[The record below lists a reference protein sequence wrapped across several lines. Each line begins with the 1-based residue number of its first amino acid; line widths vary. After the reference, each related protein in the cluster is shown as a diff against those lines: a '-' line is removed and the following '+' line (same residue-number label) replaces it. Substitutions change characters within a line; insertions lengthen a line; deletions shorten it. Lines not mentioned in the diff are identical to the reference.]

1 MCFFCYNKSMR
12 IFAHRGA
19 SASAPANSLAA
30 FAKAKEMGCTC
41 YELDVH
47 LTKDGHLVLHHDYNL
62 SSDTTCMRDIKDV
75 TLEELNQCRL
85 VHSFDPSINERPPL
99 LHEVLPIVV
108 EELELLNIEI
118 KNDDNIYPNIEQV
131 LWKQL
136 NLFGP
141 EALTKIFFSS
151 FDYPTLQRLR
161 KIAPAAQ
168 ISLLTRLFEPQKA
181 RNLDACSV
189 HMSKT
194 RITKEIVDICHSEGR
209 EVFVYTVNDQYTMRS
224 LERIGVDG
232 IFTDCPNLFL
242 TAKESL
248 PKELVEKYTPL
259 KLSKKTRFPR
269 I

>member
-1 MCFFCYNKSMR
+1 M
-12 IFAHRGA
+12 
-19 SASAPANSLAA
+19 APANSLAA
-30 FAKAKEMGCTC
+30 FAKAKELGCTC

-47 LTKDGHLVLHHDYNL
+47 LSKDGHLVVHHDYNL
-62 SSDTTCMRDIKDV
+62 GTDTTCVRDIKDV
-75 TLEELNQCRL
+75 TLEDLEQCRL
-85 VHSFDPSINERPPL
+85 VHGFDPSIVARPPL
-99 LHEVLPIVV
+99 LHEVLPLVV

-118 KNDDNIYPNIEQV
+118 KNDDNVYPGIEEV

-136 NLFGP
+136 NMFGP
-141 EALTKIFFSS
+141 EALAKIFFSS

-189 HMSKT
+189 HMNKT
-194 RITKEIVDICHSEGR
+194 RITKEIVDMCHSEGR

-224 LERIGVDG
+224 LQRIGVDG
-232 IFTDCPNLFL
+232 IFTDSPNLFL
-242 TAKESL
+242 NKKDTL
-248 PKELVEKYTPL
+248 PQEIIEKYTPL
-259 KLSKKTRFPR
+259 KLSKKTRFPQ

>member
-1 MCFFCYNKSMR
+1 MR

-19 SASAPANSLAA
+19 SAFAPANSLAA
-30 FAKAKEMGCTC
+30 FAKAREMGCVC

-47 LTKDGHLVLHHDYNL
+47 LSKDGHLVIHHDYNL
-62 SSDTTCMRDIKDV
+62 GSDTTCNRDIKDV
-75 TLEELNQCRL
+75 TLEDLKQSRL
-85 VHSFDPSINERPPL
+85 VHSFDPSIVERPPL
-99 LHEVLPIVV
+99 LHEVLPVVV

-118 KNDDNIYPNIEQV
+118 KNDDNVYPGIEEV
-131 LWKQL
+131 LWRQL

-189 HMSKT
+189 HMNKT
-194 RITKEIVDICHSEGR
+194 RITKEVVDLCHAEGR
-209 EVFVYTVNDQYTMRS
+209 EVFVYTVNDQYTMHS

-232 IFTDCPNLFL
+232 IFTDTPNLFIE
-242 TAKESL
+242 KKNSL
-248 PKELVEKYTPL
+248 PEELIKKYTPIQ
-259 KLSKKTRFPR
+259 LSKQTQTALKKPA